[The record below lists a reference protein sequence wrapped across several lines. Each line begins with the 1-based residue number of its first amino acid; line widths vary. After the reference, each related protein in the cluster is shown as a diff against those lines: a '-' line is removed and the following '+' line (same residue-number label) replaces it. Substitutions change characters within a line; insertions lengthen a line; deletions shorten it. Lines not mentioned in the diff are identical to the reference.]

1 MLVLAVLLSMPVQA
15 AAAAVLEE
23 HTEPAPPKE
32 PGQLRLFTLSPFG
45 SRCVGGWGLGGAMA
59 WPWRGM
65 VVTGVR
71 RSGPAAVVS

>member
-32 PGQLRLFTLSPFG
+32 PGQLRLFTSPHLDRG
-45 SRCVGGWGLGGAMA
+45 VWVGGGLGGL
-59 WPWRGM
+59 WPGRG
-65 VVTGVR
+65 GVWW
-71 RSGPAAVVS
+71 